1 MRFPFYVLAVVAGI
15 AGGHVYLWVRVLRG
29 VLPSP
34 RARRVGKALL
44 ALLALICLLAV
55 LRPPFLGEAVKKAL
69 CAVGFPWVG
78 VALLVVCAL
87 LVTELVRVGV
97 WAFRRAR
104 GHEGP
109 IDPARRRTL
118 EQVLGGAAVA
128 AGGATALAGAA
139 EALHLVVER
148 IRVPLARLP
157 QAMSGTRIVQ
167 ISDVHLGLA
176 VGPEYW
182 ARVLAEVNALA
193 PDLVAITGDLVD
205 ASVAALGPQVALLRG
220 LVARHGV
227 FFVTGN
233 HEYYVGASA
242 WAEELTRLGVRV
254 LRNER
259 VSIGEGEDSFD
270 LAGVEDWGSTHRTR
284 KPGDTLG
291 HDLPAALAGRDD
303 RRELIL
309 LAHQPTSLYQ
319 AVGHGVGLQLSGH
332 THGGQIYPLRLLIY
346 FDQPFIDGLHRLR
359 DTWIYVSR
367 GTGYWGPP
375 MRVGSRPEI
384 TEITIVRA

>member
-1 MRFPFYVLAVVAGI
+1 MRFVFYVIAVVTAI
-15 AGGHVYLWVRVLRG
+15 VGGHAYLWVRLLRG
-29 VLPSP
+29 VLSSP
-34 RARRVGKALL
+34 RARRAGQTLL
-44 ALLALICLLAV
+44 ALLALISLLAV
-55 LRPPFLGEAVKKAL
+55 VRPSFLGGTVKRAV

-78 VALLVVCAL
+78 VVLLVICAL

-97 WAFRRAR
+97 WVVRRAR

-157 QAMSGTRIVQ
+157 EAMSGTRIVQ

-182 ARVLAEVNALA
+182 TRVLAEVNALA

-205 ASVAALGPQVALLRG
+205 ASVAALRPQVALLRG

-233 HEYYVGASA
+233 HEYYVGAGP
-242 WAEELTRLGVRV
+242 WVEELTRLGVRV

-259 VSIGEGEDSFD
+259 VSIGEGEASFD
-270 LAGVEDWGSTHRTR
+270 LAGVEDWGSAHHGLG
-284 KPGDTLG
+284 PG
-291 HDLPAALAGRDD
+291 HDLPRALADRDG

-309 LAHQPTSLYQ
+309 LAHQPTSLHE
-319 AVGHGVGLQLSGH
+319 AVQHGVGLQLSGH
-332 THGGQIYPLRLLIY
+332 THGGQIFPLRLFIY
-346 FDQPFIDGLHRLR
+346 FDQPFIDGLHRVQ

-375 MRVGSRPEI
+375 MRVGARPEI
-384 TEITIVRA
+384 TEITLVRS